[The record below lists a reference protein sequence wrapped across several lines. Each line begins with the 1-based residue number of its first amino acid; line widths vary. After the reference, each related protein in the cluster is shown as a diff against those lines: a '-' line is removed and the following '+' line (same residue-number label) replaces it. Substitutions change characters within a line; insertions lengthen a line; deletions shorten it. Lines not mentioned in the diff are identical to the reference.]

1 MLKENLLKFIFNSSF
16 AYIGFSRISGKSSF
30 KRIDLAADVRK
41 GYGFSRGIK
50 SLHII
55 PSKYMNALLN
65 SRQVMVLLNIKSETT
80 LIKYER
86 EGLVKVAR
94 RFGNQKRYS
103 ALHISK
109 LTGN

>member
-1 MLKENLLKFIFNSSF
+1 MCRSDKITIL
-16 AYIGFSRISGKSSF
+16 R
-30 KRIDLAADVRK
+30 RK
-41 GYGFSRGIK
+41 
-50 SLHII
+50 
-55 PSKYMNALLN
+55 KYLFTLMNALLN
-65 SRQVMVLLNIKSETT
+65 SKQVMGLLGIKSETT

-103 ALHISK
+103 ASHIAK

>member
-1 MLKENLLKFIFNSSF
+1 
-16 AYIGFSRISGKSSF
+16 
-30 KRIDLAADVRK
+30 
-41 GYGFSRGIK
+41 
-50 SLHII
+50 
-55 PSKYMNALLN
+55 MNALLN
-65 SRQVMVLLNIKSETT
+65 SKQVMGLLGIKSETT

-103 ALHISK
+103 VAHIAK

>member
-1 MLKENLLKFIFNSSF
+1 MQGFYQRFRFSV
-16 AYIGFSRISGKSSF
+16 IGCAKM
-30 KRIDLAADVRK
+30 DLAVDNVC
-41 GYGFSRGIK
+41 
-50 SLHII
+50 LHKKTLILL
-55 PSKYMNALLN
+55 MNALLN
-65 SRQVMVLLNIKSETT
+65 SKQVMVLLNIKSETT

-103 ALHISK
+103 AVHIAK

>member
-1 MLKENLLKFIFNSSF
+1 M
-16 AYIGFSRISGKSSF
+16 
-30 KRIDLAADVRK
+30 D
-41 GYGFSRGIK
+41 
-50 SLHII
+50 
-55 PSKYMNALLN
+55 ALLN
-65 SRQVMVLLNIKSETT
+65 SKQVMVLLNIKSETT

-103 ALHISK
+103 AVHIAK

>member
-1 MLKENLLKFIFNSSF
+1 
-16 AYIGFSRISGKSSF
+16 
-30 KRIDLAADVRK
+30 
-41 GYGFSRGIK
+41 
-50 SLHII
+50 
-55 PSKYMNALLN
+55 MNALLN